1 MGIWRITVL
10 LAMGRHCAGMLSA
23 VNKVIPST
31 RVTWMSFM
39 KSLASFLIWRQTESK
54 ADPDFEPCSCSKV
67 SGRGVPGR
75 VTP

>member
-1 MGIWRITVL
+1 
-10 LAMGRHCAGMLSA
+10 
-23 VNKVIPST
+23 
-31 RVTWMSFM
+31 VTWMSFM